1 MVDQKQEL
9 LRTIKVKNLRGYHFS
24 FKEDGNQAV
33 ASMTNS
39 AVQKLINLDRASKGL
54 TLSYTKVKN
63 KKKKTTR
70 TFKCEVKTDESSVT
84 ILVRDLITNRMISK
98 NLFPPLQ
105 RRTMIRNFKL
115 LNNAYKTSA
124 VNTEV
129 NYSARQTELANRS
142 LRHLPVA

>member
-1 MVDQKQEL
+1 MVDQKQDL

-54 TLSYTKVKN
+54 TLSYTKVKD

-70 TFKCEVKTDESSVT
+70 TFKCKVKTDGSSIT
-84 ILVRDLITNRMISK
+84 ILVRDLITNSMISK
-98 NLFPPLQ
+98 NLFPPS
-105 RRTMIRNFKL
+105 N
-115 LNNAYKTSA
+115 
-124 VNTEV
+124 
-129 NYSARQTELANRS
+129 
-142 LRHLPVA
+142 VAP